1 MQTISPK
8 HRSTPAEFSEQ
19 TWALVTEDQF
29 CRFPSLSCF
38 EDGPPH
44 IDPLWRLFVIP
55 PTITVKPGAALFPTR
70 RSSQRGFRHTI
81 SHGDGTI
88 SDAAAGDLQSPN
100 QHPVY
105 LRTLSIACS
114 IPPFEKDGTK
124 FGYKL
129 PNNYYFQ
136 SSDVM
141 WLSLIIHLLHH
152 VTLVT
157 EVLLWSQRSNHDRRL
172 NKLHTISFRPYTL
185 RPHRTADICY
195 STCALQ
201 SFFIRLKGIKKE

>member
-8 HRSTPAEFSEQ
+8 HRSTPAEFSEK
-19 TWALVTEDQF
+19 TRALVTEDQF
-29 CRFPSLSCF
+29 CRFPSLQCF
-38 EDGPPH
+38 QDGPLH

-55 PTITVKPGAALFPTR
+55 WTITVKPRAALFPML

-81 SHGDGTI
+81 SHGYSTI
-88 SDAAAGDLQSPN
+88 GDAVVSDLHSPN

-105 LRTLSIACS
+105 LQTLSITS
-114 IPPFEKDGTK
+114 SVPLFEKDRTK

-141 WLSLIIHLLHH
+141 WLSLIIHLLHY

-157 EVLLWSQRSNHDRRL
+157 EMLLWSQRSNHDRRL
-172 NKLHTISFRPYTL
+172 NKRQKISFIP
-185 RPHRTADICY
+185 
-195 STCALQ
+195 
-201 SFFIRLKGIKKE
+201 